1 MPAFNAAFSEPLT
14 SRRSIR
20 GCRTP
25 VKNPSPSTGWCTLR
39 LAEER
44 GVAPVVHSR
53 LRHFALRSVCR
64 IRIQAADMTTGPPAF
79 PGIRTADTAQQQ
91 VKQEPDVFF
100 FGVNPNMPTQP
111 AGPFQAPHNSV
122 YGVPAGAGFGPNAY
136 STSSSYGANW
146 RENDAVVQGRRT
158 RNVVLI
164 EQMLSS
170 HAPHDVL
177 TQVPENVDWHSKTF
191 QLAVK
196 VERLMFNTAASRD
209 DYLNESTLR
218 TRVQN
223 LSRNLIQLRKRK
235 NVISEN
241 FATLSMS

>member
-1 MPAFNAAFSEPLT
+1 
-14 SRRSIR
+14 
-20 GCRTP
+20 
-25 VKNPSPSTGWCTLR
+25 
-39 LAEER
+39 
-44 GVAPVVHSR
+44 
-53 LRHFALRSVCR
+53 
-64 IRIQAADMTTGPPAF
+64 MTTGPPTF
-79 PGIRTADTAQQQ
+79 PGIRTADAVQQ
-91 VKQEPDVFF
+91 VKQEAGAFF
-100 FGVNPNMPTQP
+100 FGVNPMAVEP
-111 AGPFQAPHNSV
+111 AGPFQAPPV

-136 STSSSYGANW
+136 STTSSYSANW
-146 RENDAVVQGRRT
+146 RENDAMVQGLRT

-164 EQMLSS
+164 EQMLSN

-196 VERLMFNTAASRD
+196 IERLMFNTATSRE

-235 NVISEN
+235 NMISEN
-241 FATLSMS
+241 FAALSMG